1 MIKKQF
7 IKGGAT
13 LNGTVTQG
21 VTRAAQVT
29 GLSFGGIVDI
39 GLMTVEFSK
48 SNTYDFVQ
56 VQNESGTNIS
66 TPSIVAGKATIQNV
80 KGAVFVRVG
89 ANNGVTIT
97 YTLNNVKF
105 V

>member
-7 IKGGAT
+7 TQGGET
-13 LNGTVTQG
+13 LNGTI
-21 VTRAAQVT
+21 AQYPVPSYGLT
-29 GLSFGGIVDI
+29 GLAFGGVVDI
-39 GLMTVEFSK
+39 GLMTVEFS
-48 SNTYDFVQ
+48 SPDRWDSVE

-80 KGAVFVRVG
+80 KGAAFIRVG
-89 ANNGVTIT
+89 ASYGTIT
-97 YTLNNVKF
+97 YTLNSVKF